1 MVAHLRIP
9 AEAFDR
15 IEHAYF
21 PTGHM
26 PYVHEESRIREAE
39 GITAFVTAH

>member
-1 MVAHLRIP
+1 MAHLRVP
-9 AEAFDR
+9 DEAFGR

-26 PYVHEESRIREAE
+26 PYLHEESRVRELE
-39 GITAFVTAH
+39 GITAFVTAT